1 MKALL
6 SSMVSLGLLTLAA
19 DAWSQAAPCNPAVSR
34 TTLETNNVRAHYMV
48 TGPSLSEPNTQR
60 GFEVPKGSGKS
71 AFSALSFWIG
81 GIDAVGTLK
90 VAAQTY
96 RQASTLGLGFWAGP
110 LNVDSATTSTGFCN
124 LYDQI
129 WRINANEVR
138 NHRNNVGNAGYQ
150 VPANI
155 ANWPGNGEVAFG
167 YDPNLAPYH
176 DVNTNGIYDPAQGDY
191 PKFLGDEAL
200 WMVYNDK
207 GNAAVANKTP
217 IGIEVQETIFAFNR
231 SGPLSNAQFIEYK
244 IINRSAIRLDSV
256 FYGHFVDPALGN
268 PNDDFIGCDVARGM
282 GFVYNTDDDDEGL
295 DGYGVQPPAAGL
307 AVFRG
312 PYSDLNDGFDN
323 NLNGQADEL
332 FTGCDQQARTESMT
346 MWNFMSFVNDP
357 TVLGYPTTAE
367 HAYNYLTG
375 RWKDGQRMVFGG
387 DGYPGSPGATNI
399 PARYQFPGN
408 SDPNGYGIGG
418 SVTNPVSAPFNWTV
432 PSGIPGGPNVPAA
445 SRRFVMSMGP
455 GTLLPGAVNTYI
467 VGALWARAT
476 SGGAQGSLTAMRNAK
491 TQIQQAF
498 DNCSIYGLNGLST
511 SKKSLA
517 HIRVYPNPCNDLVW
531 IEGDDLEG
539 QQLQIHI
546 LNLQGKLIRKATSS
560 FSYERRIVIDM
571 SELETGLYVIQTKG
585 AGSSKLFKVFKQ

>member
-1 MKALL
+1 MKQIVLFL
-6 SSMVSLGLLTLAA
+6 FMFMCMS
-19 DAWSQAAPCNPAVSR
+19 DAWAQPAPCNQAVSR
-34 TTLETNNVRAHYMV
+34 TTLETNNVRAHYLV
-48 TGPSLSEPNTQR
+48 SGPHLSEPNTQK

-96 RQASTLGLGFWAGP
+96 RQASTLGLGYWAGP
-110 LNVDSATTSTGFCN
+110 LNVDSATTSAGFCN

-167 YDPNLAPYH
+167 YDANLAPYH
-176 DVNTNGIYDPAQGDY
+176 DVNNNGIYDPAQGDY

-200 WMVYNDK
+200 WMVYNDR

-231 SGPLSNAQFIEYK
+231 SGPLSNAQFMEYK
-244 IINRSAIRLDSV
+244 IINRSTIRLDSV

-323 NLNGQADEL
+323 NLNGQVDEL
-332 FTGCDQQARTESMT
+332 ITGCDQQARTESMT

-357 TVLGYPTTAE
+357 TVMGNPSTAE
-367 HAYNYLTG
+367 HAFNYLTG

-418 SVTNPVSAPFNWTV
+418 SFTNPVSAPFDWTA

-467 VGALWARAT
+467 IGALWARAT
-476 SGGAQGSLTAMRNAK
+476 SGGAQGSLTALRNAK

-511 SKKSLA
+511 AEDALDQL
-517 HIRVYPNPCNDLVW
+517 RLFPNPAGSTAWLEVPGQFTNELKVEVLDVQGKLLRKSWLSPTDGSKMPV
-531 IEGDDLEG
+531 DLEG
-539 QQLQIHI
+539 
-546 LNLQGKLIRKATSS
+546 LNQ
-560 FSYERRIVIDM
+560 
-571 SELETGLYVIQTKG
+571 GLYFIKISDSGT
-585 AGSSKLFKVFKQ
+585 SKTFKLLKQ

>member
-1 MKALL
+1 MKQTVLFL
-6 SSMVSLGLLTLAA
+6 FMYVCMSAA
-19 DAWSQAAPCNPAVSR
+19 WAQPAPCNQAVSR

-48 TGPSLSEPNTQR
+48 TGPNLSEPNTQK

-96 RQASTLGLGFWAGP
+96 RQASTLGLGYWAGP
-110 LNVDSATTSTGFCN
+110 LNVDSATTSSGFCN

-167 YDPNLAPYH
+167 YDANLAPYH
-176 DVNTNGIYDPAQGDY
+176 DVNNNGIYDPAQGDY

-231 SGPLSNAQFIEYK
+231 SGPLSNAQFMEYK
-244 IINRSAIRLDSV
+244 IINRSTIRLDSV
-256 FYGHFVDPALGN
+256 FFGHFVDPALGN
-268 PNDDFIGCDVARGM
+268 PIDDFIGCDVARGM
-282 GFVYNTDDDDEGL
+282 GFIYNADDEDEGP
-295 DGYGVQPPAAGL
+295 DGYGTQPPAAGF

-312 PYSDLNDGFDN
+312 PYSDFNDGFDN
-323 NLNGQADEL
+323 NLNGQIDEML
-332 FTGCDQQARTESMT
+332 SDCDQVSRTESFT
-346 MWNFMSFVNDP
+346 MWNFISFVNDGSP
-357 TVLGYPTTAE
+357 IGNPTTAA
-367 HAYNYLTG
+367 HAFNYLVG
-375 RWKDGQRMVFGG
+375 KWKDGQRMVLGG
-387 DGYPGSPGATNI
+387 NGYPGSPGATNI

-418 SVTNPVSAPFNWTV
+418 SFTNPVSAPFNWTA

-476 SGGAQGSLTAMRNAK
+476 SGGAQGSLTALRNAK

-511 SKKSLA
+511 AEEALDQL
-517 HIRVYPNPCNDLVW
+517 RLFPNPAGSTAWLQVPGQFTNELK
-531 IEGDDLEG
+531 IEVLD
-539 QQLQIHI
+539 
-546 LNLQGKLIRKATSS
+546 LQGKLLRKSWLSPTDGSKML
-560 FSYERRIVIDM
+560 VD
-571 SELETGLYVIQTKG
+571 LEGLDQGLYFIKVSDSGT
-585 AGSSKLFKVFKQ
+585 SKTFKLRKQ

>member
-1 MKALL
+1 MKQILL
-6 SSMVSLGLLTLAA
+6 MAFTYLWMS
-19 DAWSQAAPCNPAVSR
+19 DAWAQPAPCNQAVSR
-34 TTLETNNVRAHYMV
+34 TTLETNNIRAHYLV
-48 TGPSLSEPNTQR
+48 AGPGLSEPNTQR

-96 RQASTLGLGFWAGP
+96 RQASTLGLGYWAGP
-110 LNVDSATTSTGFCN
+110 LSVDSASTAAGFCN

-129 WRINANEVR
+129 WRINASEVR

-176 DVNTNGIYDPAQGDY
+176 DVNNNGIYDPAQGDY

-207 GNAAVANKTP
+207 GNAPSANKTP

-231 SGPLSNAQFIEYK
+231 TGPLSNAQFIEYK
-244 IINRSAIRLDSV
+244 IINRSTFRLDSV
-256 FYGHFVDPALGN
+256 LYGHFVEPALGN

-282 GFVYNTDDDDEGL
+282 GFVYNVDDDDEGS
-295 DGYGVQPPAAGL
+295 DGYGAQPPTAGL

-312 PYSDLNDGFDN
+312 PYSDFNDGIDN
-323 NLNGQADEL
+323 NLNGQTDEL
-332 FTGCDQQARTESMT
+332 IAGCDLQQRTEPMT
-346 MWNFMSFVNDP
+346 MWNFMSFINDP
-357 TVLGYPTTAE
+357 TVLGNPTTAE
-367 HAYNYLTG
+367 HAFNYLTG

-418 SVTNPVSAPFNWTV
+418 SFTNPVSAPFNWTV
-432 PSGIPGGPNVPAA
+432 PTGIPGGPNVPAS

-467 VGALWARAT
+467 IGALWARAT
-476 SGGAQGSLTAMRNAK
+476 SGGAQGSLTALRNAK

-498 DNCSIYGLNGLST
+498 DNCSIYGLNGLSA
-511 SKKSLA
+511 SQML
-517 HIRVYPNPCNDLVW
+517 IDQVRLYPNPASETVW
-531 IEGDDLEG
+531 LEG
-539 QQLQIHI
+539 ELFSKGSRTVSI
-546 LNLQGKLIRKATSS
+546 LDVRGKLIRKAPISN
-560 FSYERRIVIDM
+560 IAGNKVAVDLA
-571 SELETGLYVIQTKG
+571 ELEDGLYFIQVTHDG
-585 AGSSKLFKVFKQ
+585 LSKTLKVLKR